1 MAYVIVFFAAL
12 VSGAL
17 VYWLTLRAG
26 RREPYDASVE
36 RGGGFMPEPPEP
48 GGYSYATS
56 YAASMEDG
64 RTYVPV
70 ATDRRSWQTRTV
82 GVLGLVDRGDARRS
96 APGLLAVPGRLAR
109 GEVDQRLRV
118 VAVADVIARLTSVA
132 PAGTPSGSRPGAPA
146 CGPPR

>member
-26 RREPYDASVE
+26 RVEPCDAPAES
-36 RGGGFMPEPPEP
+36 GGGFMPEPPDAS

-56 YAASMEDG
+56 YAASVEDG

-70 ATDRRSWQTRTV
+70 ATDRHSWQTRTV
-82 GVLGLVDRGDARRS
+82 GVLGLLIAVTLA
-96 APGLLAVPGRLAR
+96 AALLAFSLYQGGSLV
-109 GEVDQRLRV
+109 
-118 VAVADVIARLTSVA
+118 ARLISNYA
-132 PAGTPSGSRPGAPA
+132 S
-146 CGPPR
+146 

>member
-26 RREPYDASVE
+26 RVEPYDASVE

-82 GVLGLVDRGDARRS
+82 GVLGLLIAVTLA
-96 APGLLAVPGRLAR
+96 AALLAFSLYQGGSLV
-109 GEVDQRLRV
+109 
-118 VAVADVIARLTSVA
+118 ARLISDYA
-132 PAGTPSGSRPGAPA
+132 S
-146 CGPPR
+146 